1 MVPHHQVTPQSQIF
15 YLEDQQ
21 QPEPESNPWKAV
33 GALVVL
39 IILFVGFNYFSS
51 KVKFNTVKVDS
62 TAVAQP
68 MTVQPSMS
76 AVPTKKPSLEL
87 SPRATDYLGDTLAV
101 ESTPKIAP
109 KPVAA
114 PKTTVPAV
122 PVPTKAVKTVE
133 KAPKKPKMTRLVSID
148 TILSILPKD
157 SQKSLKTVKGV
168 YVTFTGQY
176 EAGATAVYIRPKEK
190 GASQNLVAWNYV
202 VDAKR
207 ARQMLPEYRQ
217 STSGSQ
223 WANSNC
229 LTVALA
235 QHKGIVTSDRDILA
249 AKLCAQ
255 LLLKY
260 NLGIDK
266 LYLDPEAITFNAT
279 SWAQFKFLVSNYM
292 KL

>member
-1 MVPHHQVTPQSQIF
+1 MKI
-15 YLEDQQ
+15 
-21 QPEPESNPWKAV
+21 
-33 GALVVL
+33 
-39 IILFVGFNYFSS
+39 
-51 KVKFNTVKVDS
+51 NTTKVDS
-62 TAVAQP
+62 TAV
-68 MTVQPSMS
+68 VQPTTVP
-76 AVPTKKPSLEL
+76 AVSTKTPSTEL
-87 SPRATDYLGDTLAV
+87 SPRAYDYLVTASTV
-101 ESTPKIAP
+101 EPASVSKPAATPKS
-109 KPVAA
+109 VAA
-114 PKTTVPAV
+114 PKAAVPAV
-122 PVPTKAVKTVE
+122 PVTTKVTKTVE
-133 KAPKKPKMTRLVSID
+133 KAPNKPKMTRLVSID

-157 SQKSLKTVKGV
+157 AQKGLKTVKGV

-190 GASQNLVAWNYV
+190 GISQNLVAWNYV

-235 QHKGIVTSDRDILA
+235 QHKGILTSDRDILA

-266 LYLDPEAITFNAT
+266 LYLDPEAVTFNST
-279 SWAQFKFLVSNYM
+279 SWTRFKFLVSTYM

>member
-1 MVPHHQVTPQSQIF
+1 VW

-21 QPEPESNPWKAV
+21 QPEPDSNPWKAV

-68 MTVQPSMS
+68 IPVQP
-76 AVPTKKPSLEL
+76 AVTPTSSKKPSTEL
-87 SPRATDYLGDTLAV
+87 SPRATDYLGDTSAV
-101 ESTPKIAP
+101 EPTP

-114 PKTTVPAV
+114 PKTAVPAA
-122 PVPTKAVKTVE
+122 PISTKAVKTVE
-133 KAPKKPKMTRLVSID
+133 KAPNKPKMTRLVNID

-190 GASQNLVAWNYV
+190 GISQNLVAWNYV

-235 QHKGIVTSDRDILA
+235 QHKGILTSDRDILA

-266 LYLDPEAITFNAT
+266 LYLDPEAVTFNST

>member
-1 MVPHHQVTPQSQIF
+1 MW

-21 QPEPESNPWKAV
+21 QPEPDSNPWKAV

-87 SPRATDYLGDTLAV
+87 SPSASDYLVPASTV
-101 ESTPKIAP
+101 EPTPKIAP

-133 KAPKKPKMTRLVSID
+133 KAPNKPKMTRLVSID

-176 EAGATAVYIRPKEK
+176 DAGATAVYIRPKLE
-190 GASQNLVAWNYV
+190 NTRPIAWNYV

-217 STSGSQ
+217 STSGSE

-235 QHKGIVTSDRDILA
+235 QHKGILTSDRDILA

-279 SWAQFKFLVSNYM
+279 SWTRFKFSVSNYM

>member
-1 MVPHHQVTPQSQIF
+1 
-15 YLEDQQ
+15 
-21 QPEPESNPWKAV
+21 
-33 GALVVL
+33 
-39 IILFVGFNYFSS
+39 
-51 KVKFNTVKVDS
+51 
-62 TAVAQP
+62 
-68 MTVQPSMS
+68 
-76 AVPTKKPSLEL
+76 
-87 SPRATDYLGDTLAV
+87 
-101 ESTPKIAP
+101 
-109 KPVAA
+109 
-114 PKTTVPAV
+114 
-122 PVPTKAVKTVE
+122 
-133 KAPKKPKMTRLVSID
+133 
-148 TILSILPKD
+148 
-157 SQKSLKTVKGV
+157 
-168 YVTFTGQY
+168 
-176 EAGATAVYIRPKEK
+176 
-190 GASQNLVAWNYV
+190 

-217 STSGSQ
+217 STSGSE

-266 LYLDPEAITFNAT
+266 LYLDPEAVTFNST